1 MSKCP
6 TCGVNKAATIKSA
19 SRLIAENERLSRLLE
34 TANAYGAG
42 ENAARLKAEAE
53 IERLRAELGRV
64 SEKLMIAGTDNAGL
78 RAERDALLRL
88 LGDCREQL
96 EFWTPD
102 ETMIAVNEV
111 KPMDRYYALRDRID
125 AARRER

>member
-53 IERLRAELGRV
+53 VERLRAGGCARDQRTTQWCAEA
-64 SEKLMIAGTDNAGL
+64 EAL
-78 RAERDALLRL
+78 RAERDALQAFAKWIIDSYHSDYWPEAKEIVGEAR
-88 LGDCREQL
+88 
-96 EFWTPD
+96 
-102 ETMIAVNEV
+102 A
-111 KPMDRYYALRDRID
+111 AID
-125 AARRER
+125 AARKP